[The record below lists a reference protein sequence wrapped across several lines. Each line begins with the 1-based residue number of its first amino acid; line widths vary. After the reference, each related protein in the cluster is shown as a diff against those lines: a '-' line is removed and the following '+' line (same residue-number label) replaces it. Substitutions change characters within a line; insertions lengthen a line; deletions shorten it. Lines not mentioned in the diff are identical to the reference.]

1 MKNEEITEERT
12 RMRAEIRKI
21 IEKGLRFAITS
32 SIASINQNAS
42 FKWCVTHWRGDDLVD
57 DILHTWLED
66 EDGDIAIDR
75 LVNLL
80 IY

>member
-1 MKNEEITEERT
+1 MISKEIART
-12 RMRAEIRKI
+12 RAEVRKV

-42 FKWCVTHWRGDDLVD
+42 FKWCITCWRGDLVD